1 MSKLLG
7 ENTEMEVYFDNAAT
21 TKVYPEVKELMIKIL
36 EEDYGNPSSLHMK
49 GVEAEKYIKEAT
61 ARIAT
66 ELKCQEKEIVFT
78 SGGTEANN
86 FALIGGAMAHRR
98 AGKHIITTNIEHA
111 SVSAT
116 LEFLVNEGY
125 EVSYVGV
132 DEKGIVNLEELRSA
146 LREDTILVSVMYVN
160 NEIGSIQPIE
170 EITKIV
176 KSNNPQTLIHVDA
189 VQAFGKLRFSPKR
202 LGVDLL
208 SISGHKIHGPKG
220 SGALYIKDKTLI
232 RPTMYGGGQQ
242 KSMRSGTEN
251 VPAIAGMG
259 LATELMYKNHDNKM
273 EYIRNLKNTFIDK
286 VTKLEN
292 VYDNSGEAP
301 HIASITFV
309 GIRSE
314 VMLHALEDKGIYVSS
329 GSACSSNKAN
339 ISGVLKAINLPKERL
354 ESTLRFSFC
363 ETNTIEEIEYTVKC
377 IEEILPVFRRYIRK

>member
-1 MSKLLG
+1 METK
-7 ENTEMEVYFDNAAT
+7 EIRIKMEVYFDNAAT
-21 TKVYPEVKELMIKIL
+21 TKVYPEVKELMIKL
-36 EEDYGNPSSLHMK
+36 LDVDYGNPSSLHMK

-61 ARIAT
+61 SRIAL
-66 ELKCQEKEIVFT
+66 ELKCQEKELVFT

-116 LEFLVNEGY
+116 LDFLVKEGY
-125 EVSYVGV
+125 EVTYVGV
-132 DEKGIVNLEELRSA
+132 DEKGVIKLDELKNA
-146 LREDTILVSVMYVN
+146 LREDTILVSTMYVN
-160 NEIGSIQPIE
+160 NEIGSVQPIE
-170 EITKIV
+170 EISKIV
-176 KSNNPQTLIHVDA
+176 KGFNPQILLHVDA
-189 VQAFGKLRFSPKR
+189 VQAFGKLRFSPKK

-220 SGALYIKDKTLI
+220 VGVLYIKDKTLI

-242 KSMRSGTEN
+242 KNMRSGTEN

-259 LATELMYKNHDNKM
+259 LAAKLMYTDHDNKM
-273 EYIRNLKNTFIDK
+273 AYIKSLKDTFVDR

-292 VYDNSGEAP
+292 VFDNSGEAP
-301 HIASITFV
+301 HIASVTFV

-314 VMLHALEDKGIYVSS
+314 VMLHALEDKGVYVSS
-329 GSACSSNKAN
+329 GSACSSNKTN
-339 ISGVLKAINLPKERL
+339 VSGVLKAINLDKDRL

-363 ETNTIEEIEYTVKC
+363 ETNTIEEIEYAVKC